1 VVTLHRYHQS
11 VKRRRVILVSTL
23 IVVAGAA
30 FYFWR
35 EAKREK
41 EFFPQIQA
49 AARQYGVDPL
59 LVKAVVWRES
69 RFDPVV
75 RGGKGELGLMQL
87 QEIAAQEWADRER
100 VAAFEH
106 EHCIDPGTNT
116 LAGTFYL
123 AKLLK
128 RYANTD
134 DPAVYALA
142 DYNAGRSNVLR
153 WNSGAA
159 ATNSQDF
166 IGHITFPGTQKYVKT
181 VLRRYEL
188 YRFLARFGLS

>member
-1 VVTLHRYHQS
+1 
-11 VKRRRVILVSTL
+11 VKRRRVILISIL
-23 IVVAGAA
+23 AAVAGSA
-30 FYFWR
+30 FYLWR
-35 EAKREK
+35 EGKREK

-69 RFDPVV
+69 RFDAAV

-87 QEIAAQEWADRER
+87 QEIAAQEWADAER
-100 VAAFEH
+100 VTAFEH

-134 DPAVYALA
+134 NPAPYALA

-153 WNSGAA
+153 WNRGAA

-181 VLRRYEL
+181 VIRRYEL
-188 YRFLARFGLS
+188 YRFLARIGLS